1 MTEPE
6 LPGRRDPVGPDEL
19 LAAYALDAVSDE
31 EREVVERHL
40 AASPEARAE
49 VDAYREAAAGLADEA
64 APVAPPTSLKASI
77 LARLDDA
84 PQVAGPR
91 VGGPQVGAAGADRDD
106 VASADAAPAESAP
119 AASAPVESLLP
130 QPATSLAPVA
140 PAPAATPAEAMAPV
154 GAGPAERAARRRWFQ
169 RPGAI
174 LASAAAAVLLIA
186 GAVVG
191 LNWTG
196 PAGWG
201 AQRQVETIAAADDAQ
216 TTTVEAAGGGEVTL
230 VWSEQLGRSAIRA
243 ERLPEVGDDRTYE
256 LWYIDASGEELDATP
271 AGLFDPDGGAAYVVL
286 EGEFE
291 PGLLVGI
298 TVEPAGGSEAP
309 TSDPIVAFET

>member
-6 LPGRRDPVGPDEL
+6 FPGRRDPVDPEQL

-31 EREVVERHL
+31 ERAIVERHL

-49 VDAYREAAAGLADEA
+49 VEAYREAAVGLADEA
-64 APVAPPTSLKASI
+64 PAVAPPPSLRDAI
-77 LARLDDA
+77 FARLDDA
-84 PQVAGPR
+84 PQVDAPA
-91 VGGPQVGAAGADRDD
+91 PSESAPAAP
-106 VASADAAPAESAP
+106 AAATSPAESAP
-119 AASAPVESLLP
+119 AESLVP
-130 QPATSLAPVA
+130 PPATPLAPVG
-140 PAPAATPAEAMAPV
+140 PAPVATPADAMAPV

-169 RPGAI
+169 RPAA
-174 LASAAAAVLLIA
+174 LVASAAAAVLLIA

-196 PAGWG
+196 TAGWG
-201 AQRQVETIAAADDAQ
+201 AQREVQAIATADDAQ
-216 TTTVEAAGGGEVTL
+216 TATVELASGGEVTL

-243 ERLPEVGDDRTYE
+243 ERLPEPGDDRTYE
-256 LWYIDASGEELDATP
+256 LWYIDASGEQPAATP
-271 AGLFDPDGGAAYVVL
+271 AGLFDPDRGAAYVVL
-286 EGEFE
+286 DGEFE

-309 TSDPIVAFET
+309 TTEPIVAFET

>member
-6 LPGRRDPVGPDEL
+6 LPGRPGPVDPDEL
-19 LAAYALDAVSDE
+19 LAAYALDAVTDE
-31 EREVVERHL
+31 ERAIVERHL
-40 AASPEARAE
+40 AESPEARAE
-49 VDAYREAAAGLADEA
+49 VEAYREAAVGLAGET
-64 APVAPPTSLKASI
+64 APLTPPPSLKASI
-77 LARLDDA
+77 FDRLDDA
-84 PQVAGPR
+84 PQVGSPSR
-91 VGGPQVGAAGADRDD
+91 GEVRAASTDATVPAPHGTARE
-106 VASADAAPAESAP
+106 AAP
-119 AASAPVESLLP
+119 APVESLLP
-130 QPATSLAPVA
+130 PPATPLAPVA
-140 PAPAATPAEAMAPV
+140 PAPVATPAEAMAPV

-201 AQRQVETIAAADDAQ
+201 AQRDVQAIASADDAQ
-216 TTTVEAAGGGEVTL
+216 TTTAEVAGGGEVTL
-230 VWSEQLGRSAIRA
+230 VWSEQLGRSAILA
-243 ERLPEVGDDRTYE
+243 EGLPAVGDDETYE
-256 LWYIDASGEELDATP
+256 LWYIDASGEELAATP

-286 EGEFE
+286 DGEFR

-298 TVEPAGGSEAP
+298 TVEPAGGSDAP
-309 TSDPIVAFET
+309 TSDPIVAIET